1 MRDTP
6 LLAVGTLRQASSQ
19 FNDLDNSIK
28 LHIKKYLQKLKT
40 ANDTRTLR
48 GNPDIWVA
56 QVGSYRILYLV
67 NNQTQLKTIFFI
79 ADHKKYEQLYNKMF
93 GK

>member
-1 MRDTP
+1 MS
-6 LLAVGTLRQASSQ
+6 LVIYSVQLSEEALSQ

-28 LHIKKYLQKLKT
+28 LRIKKYLQKLKT
-40 ANDTRTLR
+40 AKDTRTLR
-48 GNPDIWVA
+48 GNPDIWVV
-56 QVGSYRILYLV
+56 QVGSYRILYLI

-79 ADHKKYEQLYNKMF
+79 ADHRKYEQLYNKMF

>member
-1 MRDTP
+1 MS
-6 LLAVGTLRQASSQ
+6 LVIYSVQLSEEALSQ
-19 FNDLDNSIK
+19 FNGLDNSIK
-28 LHIKKYLQKLKT
+28 LRIKKYLQKLKT

-56 QVGSYRILYLV
+56 QTDGYKVLYLV

-79 ADHKKYEQLYNKMF
+79 ADHRKYEQLYNKMF